1 MTPNKLPFMTRE
13 ERYRRLF
20 EHGCIACKLFCGGW
34 VYKAP
39 QMHHIVNQSYRKH
52 QGGDRATL
60 PLCPW
65 HHQGQPDEGFT
76 EIEMQ
81 IQYGPSLALDA
92 KLFRAVFGAED
103 TLLDT
108 VDKAIGAPPRE

>member
-1 MTPNKLPFMTRE
+1 MNRE

-20 EHGCIACKLFCGGW
+20 DHGCIACKLYCSPW
-34 VYKAP
+34 HYRAP
-39 QMHHIVNQSYRKH
+39 QMHHIVNQSYREH

-65 HHQGQPDEGFT
+65 HHQGHPDEGFT

-103 TLLDT
+103 TLLEM